1 MLAFESA
8 NTMPEVQNATHEDLT
23 ASRMTSSTPTVFRGL
38 VADWPLVKAAKTS
51 PEQGRDYLKQWANN
65 NPVQAFQAPAEVKGR
80 FFYNDNLDGF
90 NFTPKN
96 TTVNDVL
103 DEILATQPLPNASSL
118 YLGSASINHVLPG
131 MREHN
136 DIPQLQ
142 NVPLVSIWA
151 GTQSRIAAHFDV
163 PDNLAC
169 CIAGKR
175 RFTLFPPDQL
185 NNLYVG
191 PLDYTP
197 AGQPASLV
205 DFYQPDFQRFPKF
218 EQALAHCFVV
228 ELNPGDAI
236 YIPSM
241 WWHHVEGLHPFNV
254 LINYWWRQVPD
265 FMGTPLDALNH
276 AILSIRDLPH
286 AQREA
291 WQNMFEHYVFSQ
303 PDTEHIPASKKG
315 VLNPL
320 NETTARQLRA
330 NLINK
335 LNN

>member
-1 MLAFESA
+1 MLTFNSA
-8 NTMPEVQNATHEDLT
+8 HTITEIPNATYADLT
-23 ASRMTSSTPTVFRGL
+23 AQRMTSSEPTVFRGL
-38 VADWPLVKAAKTS
+38 VRDWPLVGAAKAS
-51 PEQGRDYLKQWANN
+51 PEQAKDYLQQWSND
-65 NPVQAFQAPAEVKGR
+65 NPVQAFEAPNEVNGR

-90 NFTPKN
+90 NFSPKN
-96 TTVNDVL
+96 TTVNQIL
-103 DEILATQPLPNASSL
+103 DEILATLDAPSPPSV
-118 YLGSASINHVLPG
+118 YLGSASINHILPG

-142 NVPLVSIWA
+142 NIPLVSIWA

-185 NNLYVG
+185 DNLYIG

-218 EQALAHCFVV
+218 QQAIEHCSIV
-228 ELNPGDAI
+228 ELSPGDAI

-241 WWHHVEGLHPFNV
+241 WWHHVEGLQPFNI
-254 LINYWWRQVPD
+254 LINYWWRQVPN

-276 AILSIRDLPH
+276 AILSIRDLPE
-286 AQREA
+286 AQRDS
-291 WQNMFEHYVFSQ
+291 WRNMFEHYVFSQ

-315 VLNPL
+315 VLAPL

-330 NLINK
+330 SLINK